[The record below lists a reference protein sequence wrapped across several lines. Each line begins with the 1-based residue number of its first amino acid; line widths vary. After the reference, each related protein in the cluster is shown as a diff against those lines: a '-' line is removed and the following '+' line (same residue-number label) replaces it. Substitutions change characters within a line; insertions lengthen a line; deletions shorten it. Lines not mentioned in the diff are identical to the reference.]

1 MVFNICNVRVE
12 ITFFFVAFLTFV
24 LSLKAPSNV
33 LITILSSLLHE
44 AGHFAVMLMVG
55 NKPKS
60 VKFEMV
66 GMNIIRQE
74 NVKISTKSEI
84 AISLG
89 GPLVNFIIVILSCG
103 VLCFYES
110 RFILTCACINLI
122 LMTFNLLPIK
132 SLDGGATLY
141 FILLQYFESSISG
154 RILKITSA
162 IFIILIYLWAIYVFI
177 STQYNISLII
187 IAILLTIS
195 LFQNNEY

>member
-44 AGHFAVMLMVG
+44 AGHFAVMLVVG

-66 GMNIIRQE
+66 GMNITRQE
-74 NVKISTKSEI
+74 NVKISIKREI

-103 VLCFYES
+103 VLCFYKS

-141 FILLQYFESSISG
+141 FILSQHFESSISR
-154 RILKITSA
+154 RILKITST